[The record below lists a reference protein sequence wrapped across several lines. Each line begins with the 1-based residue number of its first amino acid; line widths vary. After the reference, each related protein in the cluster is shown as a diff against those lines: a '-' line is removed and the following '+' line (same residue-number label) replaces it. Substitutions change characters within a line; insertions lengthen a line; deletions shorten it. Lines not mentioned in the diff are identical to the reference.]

1 MTINLNILK
10 TEKSTPKSSTITID
24 FGEMLI
30 ILGANGTG
38 KSTLMHS
45 FFSQYKSTAKKIAA
59 HRQTW
64 FPDNAI
70 NLTQV
75 ARRDIES
82 NIREADS
89 RPESRYKDQ
98 YAQQRPNASL
108 YDLLNEENKRARN
121 ITNAVDEKNI
131 ELATKLS
138 EVDAPI
144 KTINK
149 LLRLSNLPIEISL
162 ENNERLV
169 ANKHGNS
176 YSITELS
183 DGERNALLVAT
194 DVLTLPPGTLILIDE
209 PERHLHH
216 SIVSPLL
223 LSLFAYKSDC
233 YFVVSTH
240 ELSLTLDYQSSQILL
255 LRDCVFKDNTVLG
268 WDFDLISNA
277 KDIDDDLKKDL
288 LGARR
293 KILYVEGVEHSL
305 DKPLYSL
312 IFPNISIISKSG
324 CREIERIVTG
334 IRTDESIHWIKAFGI
349 VDRDKRTPEEIASLK
364 KRGIHPL
371 SSISVESIYYH
382 PDIQRRILNIK
393 MDVEKTESNIN
404 TLLEN
409 AKINALNA
417 IKPHIDKLARRV
429 SENTIRQ
436 EYFQR
441 LPKGKEITA
450 VPSIDVKIDVSNI
463 VLNENIRLKE
473 FLDTNNLSKIIE
485 IYPLRETDA
494 LTQIARKLGFP
505 NRKAY
510 EMAVINLLTTDEG
523 ALNFIKSMFHDL
535 LSVIEQE

>member
-1 MTINLNILK
+1 MTITLNILK
-10 TEKSTPKSSTITID
+10 AEQSTEKSRTINLD

-45 FFSQYKSTAKKIAA
+45 FFSEHRATAKKIAA

-75 ARRDIES
+75 ARREMET
-82 NIREADS
+82 NIRNADS

-108 YDLLNEENKRARN
+108 YDLLDEENKRARN

-131 ELATKLS
+131 ELAKKLS
-138 EVDAPI
+138 EIDAPI

-169 ANKHGNS
+169 ANKNGNS
-176 YSITELS
+176 YSISELS

-194 DVLTLPPGTLILIDE
+194 DVLTLLPGTLILIDE

-223 LSLFAYKSDC
+223 LSLFAYKPDC

-255 LRDCVFKDNTVLG
+255 LRDCIFKDNKVFG

-277 KDIDDDLKKDL
+277 KHIDDDLKKDL

-334 IRTDESIHWIKAFGI
+334 IRADESIHWIKAFGI
-349 VDRDKRTPEEIASLK
+349 VDKDHRTPQEIANLK
-364 KRGIHPL
+364 KRGVHPL

-393 MDVEKTESNIN
+393 MDKEQTESNIN
-404 TLLEN
+404 TILDD
-409 AKINALNA
+409 AKTSALKA
-417 IKPHIDKLARRV
+417 IKPHVDRLARRV

-436 EYFQR
+436 EYFQSF
-441 LPKGKEITA
+441 PKGKEITNIS
-450 VPSIDVKIDVSNI
+450 SIDVKIDVSNM
-463 VLNENIRLKE
+463 VRSENIRLNQ
-473 FLDTNNLSKIIE
+473 FLDTNDLSKIIE

-494 LTQIARKLGFP
+494 LTQIAKKLGFP
-505 NRKAY
+505 NRKSY
-510 EMAVINLLTTDEG
+510 EMAVINLLTTDDD
-523 ALNFIKSMFHDL
+523 ALNFVKNMFHDL
-535 LSVIEQE
+535 LSMIEQE